1 MRNIFATLLL
11 AVLFS
16 PAAYSQSSTPRPPN
30 TPLPP
35 GESSSQQVQPP
46 SVPLPPDS
54 PMPDLGTLPQSQDK
68 KQSAVK
74 RKVQELVPHC
84 LNIIW
89 AFHTCWSQPPAPK
102 PQPGV
107 SPTDD
112 PEFAKDMDVGDFYLT
127 ERRNYKG
134 AELRFRDALEHKAN
148 DPTATFKLAQS
159 LEGLG
164 QADEARDD
172 YAAYLKLDPSGHFVD
187 QAKKALDRLQSKNA
201 DKVKESPTHKD
212 PRRL

>member
-1 MRNIFATLLL
+1 MRCIFATLLL
-11 AVLFS
+11 IVLFS
-16 PAAYSQSSTPRPPN
+16 PAVYSQTSNPQPPN
-30 TPLPP
+30 TPPPP
-35 GESSSQQVQPP
+35 GDSSSRQIQPP
-46 SVPLPPDS
+46 SPPMPADS
-54 PMPDLGTLPQSQDK
+54 PMPDLGTLPDSQSQ

-74 RKVQELVPHC
+74 RKAQELVPHC
-84 LNIIW
+84 LDVF

-112 PEFAKDMDVGDFYLT
+112 PEFAKDMDVGDFYLN
-127 ERRNYKG
+127 EKKNYKG
-134 AELRFRDALEHKAN
+134 AELRFRDALEHKPN
-148 DPTATFKLAQS
+148 DPTATFMLAQA

-172 YAAYLKLDPSGHFVD
+172 YTAYLKLAPNGNFAE
-187 QAKKALDRLQSKNA
+187 QAKKALDRIQAKDA
-201 DKVKESPTHKD
+201 DKIKETPDRKN